1 MNTQTLINK
10 ASYDSLLR
18 KDTIERLFERMF
30 EIIRESVREDGK
42 FEIEEFGS
50 FKVAHK
56 VATKHFDERK
66 KQFVAIPP
74 KDKIIFTP
82 SQFLNDRINRKA
94 DKGG

>member
-10 ASYDSLLR
+10 AAYDSLLK

-30 EIIRESVREDGK
+30 EIIRENVREEGK

-56 VATKHFDERK
+56 VAARYYDERK
-66 KQFVAIPP
+66 KGFVLIPP
-74 KDKIIFTP
+74 KDKIVFTP
-82 SQFLNDRINRKA
+82 SQFLNDRINK
-94 DKGG
+94 K